1 MSISTARGVLHR
13 RSRPARRHATLWAVL
28 SAMAIVVI
36 VIVVPVALFVAGGL
50 PFSHARG
57 LLSLFHGGSSHPDD
71 RRLVARWLS
80 SGALTLAWVTWAWMT
95 LCVARE
101 LRSWIVGRSS
111 PALPASKTMQSIA
124 ACLVGTVLA
133 MSATGRQS
141 TAPRAPHR
149 SSVAAVSGPPPLINV
164 IDDLDLLTAEWAGG
178 QGPALSF
185 GPAPT
190 PSGPTGAAQPVPGL
204 APAGGPMGRAA
215 ESDGGLS
222 ASRGKD
228 EKVQL
233 QAHLDLPARSGVPL
247 KGAERQP
254 SVPTVHRVGPRE
266 TLWSIA
272 SDQLGSSLRWKE
284 ILDLNLGVRQ
294 SDGGGLDSTHWI
306 TPGWDLRLPD
316 GESPSFPD
324 PDQREPRASRRS
336 VTTAH
341 ATGTPTEVSEPVP
354 GVMWRSDSMSPS
366 ASGVGGP
373 KHVSRQPLPTPLGAG
388 VVGAGVVNLLDR
400 MRRAQQRHRNRGM
413 FIRLPDRP
421 QAAFEQRLRLG
432 EGRQLLHEIDLSMRR
447 LTETWADSGDRLPV
461 VAGVKVYEASIE
473 ILLEGPGQ
481 SGGRQGGG
489 RSVGGVIGLP
499 DGFVAGDDGTSVV
512 IERSSLRDGASAA
525 AESDRRL
532 APAPLLVTLGQHPE
546 GLSLVNLESMGSLAV
561 TGEPDE
567 CDGVLR
573 ALSLELAT
581 SLWADKFDLELVG
594 FGAELERFERV
605 SSTTDVSALIRR
617 LCHRRIQGDVALQ
630 ASGFDSFSQ
639 ARSFGRPGN
648 WDPLVVI
655 CGQSTS
661 EHDVGELL
669 ELASN
674 PRLGMAIVAVGE
686 PTDGSPRLTLS
697 GPTMPS
703 SLALLESTV
712 VPQRIEPEELAA
724 VTELLDSAA
733 TRESVLRSD
742 EPYLTLPV
750 PIPAAIVG
758 EHVPGAPSGAG
769 TSRASIRTHFDEPL
783 GRVDESLHVEV
794 EVAVLGPIA
803 IRGAVREFTRAWA
816 KELVVYLS
824 MHPGGVSNEAW
835 ATALWPERLMAP
847 SSLHSTASVARRAL
861 GQSPDG
867 RDHLPRSHGR
877 LALSDSVRTDWS
889 RFVILADSGDI
900 EMWSA
905 ALELVRGRPF
915 DGLRSSDWPILE
927 GIGPAIEASVI
938 DLSGRLAG
946 AYLGM
951 GNPRG
956 AEWSARKG
964 LLVSPYDERLYRMLM
979 RAADAD
985 GNPAGV
991 ESVMSELIRLVA
1003 DDVEPFDSVHP
1014 STMDL
1019 YRSLTRRRSPIGPM
1033 RAVPR
1038 EPRGPVLQ
1046 QQD

>member
-1 MSISTARGVLHR
+1 MKISTARGALHR
-13 RSRPARRHATLWAVL
+13 RSRPPWRHATLWAVL
-28 SAMAIVVI
+28 SAMTLLVIVVL
-36 VIVVPVALFVAGGL
+36 VPVALFVVGGL

-57 LLSLFHGGSSHPDD
+57 LLSLFHGGSSHSDD

-133 MSATGRQS
+133 LSATGRQS

-164 IDDLDLLTAEWAGG
+164 IDDLDLLIAGR
-178 QGPALSF
+178 ADDHRSSLSF
-185 GPAPT
+185 GSAPT
-190 PSGPTGAAQPVPGL
+190 RNGPAGSSQLVPGL
-204 APAGGPMGRAA
+204 PPVGVPMGRDAA
-215 ESDGGLS
+215 SDRRLS
-222 ASRGKD
+222 ATRGQD
-228 EKVQL
+228 ENLEFQPQVEQR
-233 QAHLDLPARSGVPL
+233 ATSGVPPN
-247 KGAERQP
+247 GAERQP
-254 SVPTVHRVGPRE
+254 SVPIVHRVGPRE

-316 GESPSFPD
+316 GESPSLPMT
-324 PDQREPRASRRS
+324 DQWEHRAPRRS
-336 VTTAH
+336 VTMAH
-341 ATGTPTEVSEPVP
+341 ATGMPTKVSEPVRA
-354 GVMWRSDSMSPS
+354 MRSGSELLSPS
-366 ASGVGGP
+366 AIGAGGP
-373 KHVSRQPLPTPLGAG
+373 ERVPRQPLPTPLGAG

-421 QAAFEQRLRLG
+421 RAAFEQRLRLG

-447 LTETWADSGDRLPV
+447 LTETWTDCGDRLPV
-461 VAGVKVYEASIE
+461 VTGVKVYEASIE

-481 SGGRQGGG
+481 GGGQSDGRQGGG

-499 DGFVAGDDGTSVV
+499 DGFIVGDDGASVV
-512 IERSSLRDGASAA
+512 IERSSLREPAPAA
-525 AESDRRL
+525 AGSDRSL

-546 GLSLVNLESMGSLAV
+546 GLSLVNLEGLGSLV
-561 TGEPDE
+561 VNGEPDE

-581 SLWADKFDLELVG
+581 SHWADQFDLELVG

-605 SSTTDVSALIRR
+605 SSTTDVSALVRR
-617 LCHRRIQGDVALQ
+617 LCHRRIQGEVALQ
-630 ASGFDSFSQ
+630 ASGFDSFFQ

-669 ELASN
+669 ELASD

-697 GPTMPS
+697 GPTTPS
-703 SLALLESTV
+703 SLALLESTL
-712 VPQRIEPEELAA
+712 VPQRIEREELAA

-750 PIPAAIVG
+750 AIPAAIVG
-758 EHVPGAPSGAG
+758 EQDPGAPSAVG
-769 TSRASIRTHFDEPL
+769 TSRASIRTHIDEPL
-783 GRVDESLHVEV
+783 GQVDESLHGQV
-794 EVAVLGPIA
+794 EVAVLGPIE
-803 IRGAVREFTRAWA
+803 IRGAAREFTRAWA
-816 KELVVYLS
+816 KELVVYLAL
-824 MHPGGVSNEAW
+824 HPRGASNEAW

-847 SSLHSTASVARRAL
+847 SSLHSTASVARTIA
-861 GQSPDG
+861 GPIAETVG
-867 RDHLPRSHGR
+867 DHLPRSHGR
-877 LALSDSVRTDWS
+877 LALSRPVRNRLVPVRDPGRLGATP
-889 RFVILADSGDI
+889 RCGR
-900 EMWSA
+900 A

-915 DGLRSSDWPILE
+915 DGS
-927 GIGPAIEASVI
+927 AIV
-938 DLSGRLAG
+938 GLAD
-946 AYLGM
+946 
-951 GNPRG
+951 PR
-956 AEWSARKG
+956 R
-964 LLVSPYDERLYRMLM
+964 YRPGH
-979 RAADAD
+979 R
-985 GNPAGV
+985 G
-991 ESVMSELIRLVA
+991 S
-1003 DDVEPFDSVHP
+1003 
-1014 STMDL
+1014 
-1019 YRSLTRRRSPIGPM
+1019 RRRSQRSVGRGLSAAGRSVGSRVGGPKGT
-1033 RAVPR
+1033 A
-1038 EPRGPVLQ
+1038 GQSL
-1046 QQD
+1046 